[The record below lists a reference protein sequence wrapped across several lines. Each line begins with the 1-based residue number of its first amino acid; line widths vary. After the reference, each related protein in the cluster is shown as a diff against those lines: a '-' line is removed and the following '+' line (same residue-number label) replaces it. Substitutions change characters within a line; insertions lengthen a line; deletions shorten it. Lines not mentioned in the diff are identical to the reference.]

1 MPAESSPT
9 HTIANASTTKG
20 AVRAPIARVTQA
32 ATGPE
37 TAPPSVAAGSDGLAG
52 TGKRNHASVA
62 AAAISAM
69 TGSPCSNVSKLECVA
84 VIRWTYIVQIA
95 YGSTNRG
102 TIRSGTSFNASRMSS
117 PPLHRR
123 ACTRDGRRLPSTS
136 LTYAEIHVVGREV
149 GVVEGIAVEKARML
163 AEHDRPLPVS
173 PRHPRAVER
182 VLATT
187 QGFVMDQLDPRADDL
202 VEAVLDQAEAQRDIV
217 VGHGKVFVEAAHG
230 VELLPLDH
238 EARARHRNPVV
249 LEHVAGALAG
259 RVGPIG
265 GRFRLVLA
273 LLGGVGL
280 AV

>member
-20 AVRAPIARVTQA
+20 AVRTPIARVTQA

-69 TGSPCSNVSKLECVA
+69 TGSPYSNVSKLECVA

-102 TIRSGTSFNASRMSS
+102 TIRSGTSFSASRMSS

-123 ACTRDGRRLPSTS
+123 ACTRSARWFPFAS
-136 LTYAEIHVVGREV
+136 LTYAEVHVVGRQV
-149 GVVEGIAVEKARML
+149 GVVEGVAVVKARML
-163 AEHDRPLPVS
+163 PEHDRPLPVF
-173 PRHPRAVER
+173 PRHARAVEPD
-182 VLATT
+182 LA
-187 QGFVMDQLDPRADDL
+187 P
-202 VEAVLDQAEAQRDIV
+202 AQ
-217 VGHGKVFVEAAHG
+217 
-230 VELLPLDH
+230 
-238 EARARHRNPVV
+238 
-249 LEHVAGALAG
+249 
-259 RVGPIG
+259 
-265 GRFRLVLA
+265 
-273 LLGGVGL
+273 
-280 AV
+280 